1 MGKVDEKGVEVA
13 KDIAYEAI
21 LRLGTTES
29 FLLDVLFELEHI
41 DPTRLLVE
49 KLYDEVVRTKVQLR
63 NYLLEYL
70 EGFTNEKC

>member
-1 MGKVDEKGVEVA
+1 MGKDTEEEVGVA
-13 KDIAYEAI
+13 KDITYEAI
-21 LRLGTTES
+21 LRIGTTES
-29 FLLDVLFELEHI
+29 FLLDVLIELEHI

-63 NYLLEYL
+63 NYLLEHL